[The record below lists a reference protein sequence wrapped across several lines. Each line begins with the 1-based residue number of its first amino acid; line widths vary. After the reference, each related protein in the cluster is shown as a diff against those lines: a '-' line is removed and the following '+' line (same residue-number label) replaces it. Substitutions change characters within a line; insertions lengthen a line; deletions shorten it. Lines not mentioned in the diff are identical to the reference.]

1 MKICV
6 IGVGYVGLVTGTC
19 FAELGNDVI
28 GVDIDEVKI
37 ENLCKSKIPIY
48 EPRLEELVKRNIRE
62 HRLTF
67 QTDVVDGVK
76 KSDIVYIAVGTPSS
90 DNGDADL
97 SYLIS
102 AANAISKGITD
113 TYKIIVNKSTV
124 PVGTGDIVA
133 NILVDNGI
141 SRDKFSVVSN
151 PEFLREG
158 NAINDFLYP
167 DRIIIGSNDEKAA
180 KQIAELYKILNCPV
194 LITDLES
201 AEMIKYAS
209 NAFLATK
216 ISFINAIANICERV
230 NADVLLVAEGM
241 GLDKRIGNKFLNAGI
256 GYGGSCFPK
265 DTIALIK
272 IAEKAGVDL
281 KLLKE
286 VINVNDF
293 QKEFFFSKIQKVFGN
308 LEGKT
313 LAVWGLAFKPNTDD
327 MRDAPSIDIINR
339 LLEKKVK
346 IKAFDPVAVDNSR
359 EIFNDNI
366 EFGSNMYDILK
377 DADALI
383 ILTEWNEF
391 KQADFEKI
399 KKSLSSP
406 IIIDGRNIYDQ
417 DKLKGMGFEY
427 YGVGI

>member
-19 FAELGNDVI
+19 FAELGNDVV
-28 GVDIDEVKI
+28 GVDIDKVKI
-37 ENLCKSKIPIY
+37 GNLQECKIPIY

-67 QTDVVDGVK
+67 QTDLVDGVE
-76 KSDIVYIAVGTPSS
+76 KSDIIYIAVGTPSL

-97 SYLIS
+97 SFLIS
-102 AANAISKGITD
+102 AANEISKGINS
-113 TYKIIVNKSTV
+113 YKIIVNKSTV

-133 NILVDNGI
+133 NILIDKGV

-167 DRIIIGSNDEKAA
+167 DRIIIGSNDSKAA

-216 ISFINAIANICERV
+216 ISFINAIANICENV
-230 NADVLLVAEGM
+230 DADVLLVAEGM

-286 VINVNDF
+286 VININEL
-293 QKEFFFSKIQKVFGN
+293 QKELFFNKIKTVFGN

-313 LAVWGLAFKPNTDD
+313 LAIWGLAFKPNTDD

-339 LLEKKVK
+339 LLAQKAKV
-346 IKAFDPVAVDNSR
+346 KAFDPVAVENSR
-359 EIFNDNI
+359 AIFNNNI

-377 DADALI
+377 GADALI

-399 KKSLSSP
+399 KGNLRVP
-406 IIIDGRNIYDQ
+406 RIIDGRNIYDR
-417 DKLKGMGFEY
+417 DKLKEMGFEY
-427 YGVGI
+427 YGVGV

>member
-37 ENLCKSKIPIY
+37 GNLCESKIPIY

-62 HRLTF
+62 HRLVF

-76 KSDIVYIAVGTPSS
+76 KSDIIYIAVGTPSL

-102 AANAISKGITD
+102 AANEISKGINSS
-113 TYKIIVNKSTV
+113 YKIIVNKSTV

-133 NILVDNGI
+133 NILIDKGI

-158 NAINDFLYP
+158 NAINDFLFP
-167 DRIIIGSNDEKAA
+167 DRIIIGSNDTKAA

-286 VINVNDF
+286 VINVNEL
-293 QKEFFFSKIQKVFGN
+293 QKELFFKKIQKVFGN
-308 LEGKT
+308 LKGKT
-313 LAVWGLAFKPNTDD
+313 LAIWGLAFKPNTDD

-339 LLEKKVK
+339 LLDQKVK
-346 IKAFDPVAVDNSR
+346 IKAFDPVAVENSR
-359 EIFNDNI
+359 AIFNDNI
-366 EFGSNMYDILK
+366 EFGSSMYDILK
-377 DADALI
+377 GADALL

-399 KKSLSSP
+399 KKNLNSP

-417 DKLKGMGFEY
+417 DKLNDLGFEY